1 MAEKKN
7 MSTSFSS
14 SSSSSLV
21 YSWGSDI
28 YGRLGHNTED
38 KSLSH
43 PKQIQSLPDNVKQVS
58 TGSAHSIAVDGEGQ
72 VYTWGK
78 CHYGQLGHGEMDEDE
93 HSPRPVESLKGIAIS
108 CVVGGDSH
116 VLAVTR
122 DEGRVYTWGLGYYGT
137 LGHGNESSLAIPK
150 RVEGIPH
157 TTRITGGGAGA
168 NHSIALTSD
177 GSVYVWGRDHCG
189 QLGLTP
195 TKGGGT
201 HRPTSHKAPVANQF
215 EEPVKMLSAC
225 FNHTLVLLASGR
237 VLSFGCNEHGELG
250 RPTSSSGSFI
260 DPAHFKEK
268 VTLVDAGWKHCAAIT
283 ESRDLY
289 TWGHGA
295 YGRLGLGHSR
305 DIGVPTLVQ
314 GLGSVVD
321 VSCGESH
328 TIALDSAG
336 QLWSWGSNHYGKLGL
351 SLEEGSFI
359 ERPRPLSFSSPS
371 HLTGVST
378 GTNHTLA
385 YSIS

>member
-1 MAEKKN
+1 M
-7 MSTSFSS
+7 
-14 SSSSSLV
+14 
-21 YSWGSDI
+21 
-28 YGRLGHNTED
+28 
-38 KSLSH
+38 
-43 PKQIQSLPDNVKQVS
+43 
-58 TGSAHSIAVDGEGQ
+58 
-72 VYTWGK
+72 
-78 CHYGQLGHGEMDEDE
+78 
-93 HSPRPVESLKGIAIS
+93 
-108 CVVGGDSH
+108 
-116 VLAVTR
+116 
-122 DEGRVYTWGLGYYGT
+122 
-137 LGHGNESSLAIPK
+137 
-150 RVEGIPH
+150 
-157 TTRITGGGAGA
+157 
-168 NHSIALTSD
+168 
-177 GSVYVWGRDHCG
+177 WGRDHCG

-195 TKGGGT
+195 TKGGST
-201 HRPTSHKAPVANQF
+201 HRPTSHKAPVANRF

-225 FNHTLVLLASGR
+225 FNHTLFLLASGR

-250 RPTSSSGSFI
+250 RPTSSSGSLI

-268 VTLVDAGWKHCAAIT
+268 VTLVDAGWKHCAVIT